1 MSSHRPAPSQPLGRG
16 RSAAAPAKTP
26 FDGYLSFWRY
36 SRRAIALVWST
47 HRALTVGLA
56 LLTLAAGVMPAG
68 IAYLGKLIV
77 DAVVAALAA
86 NQSGATPDHAHVLTL
101 VGLEGLLVAA
111 LAGVQRGIDFCQSLL
126 RVLLSQRVHFLILDK
141 ALTLSLSQFEDSEL
155 YDKLNRARQEA
166 SVRPLSLVNRTF
178 ALGQNLISL
187 GSYAGLLLAF
197 SPWAVAILVAAGL
210 PAFVAET
217 RFSGERFRAFQWRSP
232 DRRMLAYLEV
242 VLAREDH
249 VKEVKLFDLGSR
261 LLARFREIFKR
272 IYADEKRLT
281 IRRDGWGFV
290 LGLVSSGAFYGA
302 YAWIAL
308 ATIDGAISLGDMTMY
323 LLLFKQG
330 QSAVA
335 AMLGAIGGM
344 YEDNLYL
351 SNLYDFLEQQSGG
364 AVGIA
369 TSGVDPDAGIEF
381 ERVSFTY
388 PGATIPVLHDVT
400 FRVRPGQ
407 SVALVGSNGSGKTT
421 LVKLLAGLY
430 APTGGAVRYQGRDL
444 REWDPVALRQRIGVI
459 FQDFNRYQFTV
470 GENIGAGDVQ
480 AFEDRSRWSQA
491 ADKGQAAEFIEHLP
505 ATYDTQLGR
514 WFNNGQE
521 LSGGQWQRIA
531 LARAFMRTGAEILV
545 LDEPTAAMDAE
556 TEAQLFEHFRS
567 LTRDRIAVL
576 ISHRFSTVRYADQIV
591 VLDEGR
597 IVEYGTHDELM
608 ALAGR
613 YAHLFNLQARAYR

>member
-77 DAVVAALAA
+77 DAVVAAIAA
-86 NQSGATPDHAHVLTL
+86 NQSGATPDHAQVLTL

-556 TEAQLFEHFRS
+556 TEAEVFEHFRT
-567 LTRDRIAVL
+567 LTAGRIAIL

-597 IVEYGTHDELM
+597 IVEQGSHDELM

>member
-1 MSSHRPAPSQPLGRG
+1 MSSHTGRHAPL
-16 RSAAAPAKTP
+16 AAASGERRSGRQAL
-26 FDGYLSFWRY
+26 DDYLGFWRY

-47 HRALTVGLA
+47 HRRLTISLG
-56 LLTLAAGVMPAG
+56 LLTLAAGLMPAG
-68 IAYLGKLIV
+68 VAYLGKLIV
-77 DAVVAALAA
+77 DAVVAALEANRAGAA
-86 NQSGATPDHAHVLTL
+86 PDYARVLSL
-101 VGLEGLLVAA
+101 VVFEGLLVAA
-111 LAGVQRGIDFCQSLL
+111 LSGVQRGINLCQSLL

-141 ALTLSLSQFEDSEL
+141 ALTLTLSQFEDSEL

-178 ALGQNLISL
+178 ALAQNGISL
-187 GSYAGLLLAF
+187 ASYAGLLLAF

-210 PAFVAET
+210 PAFIAET

-232 DRRMLAYLEV
+232 DRRMLGYLEI

-249 VKEVKLFDLGSR
+249 VKEVKLFDLGAR
-261 LLARFREIFKR
+261 LLARYRDIFRR

-290 LGLVSSGAFYGA
+290 LGLVASAAFYGA

-308 ATIDGAISLGDMTMY
+308 ATIEGAISLGDMTMY
-323 LLLFKQG
+323 LLLFRQG

-335 AMLGAIGGM
+335 AMLSAIGGM

-351 SNLYDFLEQQSGG
+351 SNLYDYLEQPG
-364 AVGIA
+364 AGAYGAA
-369 TSGVDPDAGIEF
+369 TTGLDPTAGIEF
-381 ERVSFTY
+381 DDVSFAY
-388 PGATIPVLHDVT
+388 PGATMPALRDVT
-400 FRVRPGQ
+400 LHVRPGQ

-430 APTGGAVRYQGRDL
+430 TPTRGTVRYQGRDL
-444 REWDPVALRQRIGVI
+444 REWNPIALRQRIGVI
-459 FQDFNRYQFTV
+459 FQDFNRYQLTV
-470 GENIGAGDVQ
+470 GENIGAGDVT
-480 AFEDRSRWSQA
+480 AFEDRARWLEA
-491 ADKGQAAEFIEHLP
+491 AGKGQAADFIGQLP
-505 ATYDTQLGR
+505 AAFETQLGR

-521 LSGGQWQRIA
+521 LSGGQWQRVA
-531 LARAFMRTGAEILV
+531 LARAFMRTSAEILV
-545 LDEPTAAMDAE
+545 LDEPTASMDAE
-556 TEAQLFEHFRS
+556 TEAQIFEHFRS
-567 LTRDRIAVL
+567 LTHDRIAIL

-597 IVEYGTHDELM
+597 VVEQGSHEELM
-608 ALAGR
+608 ARAGR